1 MMRKIDP
8 LQKKEEKVFGVLD
21 KDEIRKKN
29 ERAKFGMLTGVLLMS
44 EGGDDKDDKKKRFR
58 EDSQEKW
65 ERKQAAYYTKKHLGM
80 EREEIDLEDGVS
92 EEEDVEI
99 ELKEKETPFLRDT
112 TTKAGVNLSPIRVVK
127 NLDGSLQRQ
136 ALNAI

>member
-1 MMRKIDP
+1 
-8 LQKKEEKVFGVLD
+8 
-21 KDEIRKKN
+21 
-29 ERAKFGMLTGVLLMS
+29 
-44 EGGDDKDDKKKRFR
+44 
-58 EDSQEKW
+58 
-65 ERKQAAYYTKKHLGM
+65 M

-112 TTKAGVNLSPIRVVK
+112 TTKSGVNLSPIRVVK

>member
-1 MMRKIDP
+1 
-8 LQKKEEKVFGVLD
+8 
-21 KDEIRKKN
+21 
-29 ERAKFGMLTGVLLMS
+29 
-44 EGGDDKDDKKKRFR
+44 
-58 EDSQEKW
+58 
-65 ERKQAAYYTKKHLGM
+65 M

-136 ALNAI
+136 ALNAIQ